1 MIDRII
7 LASGNQGKQRE
18 ISEILSPLGIF
29 VETIDGALE
38 MPEETGTT
46 LSENAIIKARFG
58 KEVSGLPSLGD
69 DSGLFV
75 EALNGEPG
83 IFSARYSGEFANDET
98 NRMKL
103 LGELASMG
111 IDRSPAYF
119 MCAMALVGVDSID
132 EPIVCLGKV
141 EGYVTNF
148 VKGHDG
154 FGYDP
159 IFIPSEGDGRTF
171 AEMAHLEKNAISHR
185 GRALSELYGVISKLN
200 SI

>member
-7 LASGNQGKQRE
+7 LASGNQGKRRE
-18 ISEILSPLGIF
+18 ISEILSPLGII

-38 MPEETGTT
+38 MPEETGAT

-58 KEVSGLPSLGD
+58 KQVSGLPSLGD

-75 EALNGEPG
+75 EALNGDPG

-103 LGELASMG
+103 LRELASMG

-119 MCAMALVGVDSID
+119 MCAMALVGVDPAD

-141 EGYVTNF
+141 EGYVTNS
-148 VKGHDG
+148 VRGHDG

-159 IFIPSEGDGRTF
+159 LFIPNEGDGRTF
-171 AEMAHLEKNAISHR
+171 AEMAHLEKNTISHR
-185 GRALSELYGVISKLN
+185 GRALSELYVMISKLN